1 MFAPRIDSN
10 VRVGAGEESKE
21 FEARLRGTAEVR
33 IVSRRAAFA
42 PKQERGRMT
51 SSRIGRAL
59 FATAAV
65 MMSAGATFAQTQTA
79 ANTTSGIETVVVTAQ
94 YKTQNIQSTP
104 LAISAVTAQ
113 DLEQRG
119 IKDISQ
125 LASSVPALTLNKT
138 PAAFGSGVQTYIRG
152 VGQYD
157 TAFASEP
164 GVGMY
169 IDDVYYGT
177 MFGSDFD
184 LLDLSR
190 VEVLKGPQGVLGGKN
205 NIGGSIRMV
214 SQKPTDDNSGY
225 VEGTYGSFNEIDVKG
240 AFNATIM
247 PDHLFLR
254 VSAISR
260 QQDGYVDVIDYA
272 CAHPATAGNLPSFTQ
287 HPDCKIGTQGGT
299 DVTGGRVA
307 LRALFPYHIEDN
319 FTANIIRDNSE
330 PQADTLFAADPG
342 DGFVYY
348 NNDGNGV
355 KKLDRSKFFTP
366 NSLGVVGFA
375 SGIPGWNNAQQV
387 CTPGGCFG
395 PGPIG
400 LYGIP
405 WDQRFVPQN
414 TLKTTYATYQDQEG
428 HVYSSGAMVHAWGL
442 SNIVDWD
449 ILDNVHFKMIT
460 GYRYYNAA
468 NSNDSDVSPMSYQLT
483 TSLPTNRELQQEER
497 FTGTLLDDKLDW
509 TAGFF
514 YYDRTNTQR
523 GPVTLDANYDTGA
536 TFLVFEQNDRYIT
549 TNKSA
554 YLHAIYHLWDNL
566 EFFGGIRYTSER
578 KTYYFDHSGL
588 VPGYPL
594 GGFFRSTV
602 PDKNGDTPDD
612 CNIFAGHLCDHS
624 IHPPLLA
631 HTSRSERPDYR
642 AGLDYHVTDDIMT
655 YFQFSTG
662 YRTGGTNS
670 RPFAPDQLDSYGPEQ
685 IKSYEIG
692 AKTDWFDHRLRLN
705 AAVYLADYTDII
717 TPLAQTDFSL
727 GFPLPYVHYVNL
739 GSAKDEG
746 FELEATAVP
755 IDNLVIDASVS
766 YTHLRSTPLPG
777 AVSCPRDFN
786 LPAGYNG
793 APVCGAGVTGTYLDG
808 CSPTAFLNGICPQV
822 AVGTVL
828 KGSQPILFPETTA
841 HIGAQYTFP
850 LGADWGH
857 LTPRLD
863 WAYQSTIYQDGNNNP
878 FTAIKSRGLL
888 DGRITWDAPSGGW
901 QVSLAGTNLTDEKYF
916 VNVFNLAIFGQGTI
930 EGQPGVPREWT
941 ITLKKAF

>member
-1 MFAPRIDSN
+1 MSI
-10 VRVGAGEESKE
+10 SK
-21 FEARLRGTAEVR
+21 F
-33 IVSRRAAFA
+33 RRA
-42 PKQERGRMT
+42 
-51 SSRIGRAL
+51 L
-59 FATAAV
+59 LATAAV
-65 MMSAGATFAQTQTA
+65 LASSGAAFAQTQTA
-79 ANTTSGIETVVVTAQ
+79 ANTTGGIETVVVTAQ
-94 YKTQNIQSTP
+94 YKTQNIQATP

-119 IKDISQ
+119 INDISQ

-225 VEGTYGSFNEIDVKG
+225 LEGTYGSFNEIDIKG

-247 PDHLFLR
+247 PDHLYLR

-260 QQDGYVDVIDYA
+260 QQDGYVDIIDYA
-272 CAHPATAGNLPSFTQ
+272 CAHPATAGSLPSFTQ
-287 HPDCKIGTQGGT
+287 HPGCQVGTQGGT
-299 DVTGGRVA
+299 DVSGGRVA

-319 FTANIIRDNSE
+319 LAANIIRDNSE
-330 PQADTLFAADPG
+330 SQADVLYAADPG
-342 DGFVYY
+342 DGFVYF
-348 NNDGNGV
+348 NRGDGVQKLTRAQFFGV
-355 KKLDRSKFFTP
+355 
-366 NSLGVVGFA
+366 NSNGVVGST
-375 SGIPGWNNAQQV
+375 SGIPAWNNAAKV
-387 CTPGGCFG
+387 CLGPGGAPPCFG

-405 WDQRFVPQN
+405 WDQRFIPAN
-414 TLKTTYATYQDQEG
+414 TLKTTYATYTDQQG
-428 HVYSSGAMVHAWGL
+428 HVYNDGARVHAWGI
-442 SNIVDWD
+442 SNVVDWD
-449 ILDNVHFKMIT
+449 ILDNLHFKMIT

-514 YYDRTNTQR
+514 YYDRTNTQH
-523 GPVTLDANYDTGA
+523 GPVTLDANYDEGA

-554 YLHAIYHLWDNL
+554 YVHGIYHLWDNL

-578 KTYYFDHSGL
+578 KTYYFDHSGV

-602 PDKNGDTPDD
+602 DPTLD
-612 CNIFAGHLCDHS
+612 CNIFAGHFCDHS
-624 IHPPLLA
+624 IHPALLP

-705 AAVYLADYTDII
+705 AAVYLANYTDII

-739 GSAKDEG
+739 GSAKDKG

-755 IDNLVIDASVS
+755 VDNLVIDASVS
-766 YTHLRSTPLPG
+766 YTNLRSSALPG
-777 AVSCPRDFN
+777 A
-786 LPAGYNG
+786 PAGWI
-793 APVCGAGVTGTYLDG
+793 DG
-808 CSPTAFLNGICPQV
+808 CSPAGFAAGLCPQI
-822 AVGTVL
+822 AAGTVRV
-828 KGSQPILFPETTA
+828 GSQPILFPETTF

-850 LGADWGH
+850 LGTDWGH

-863 WAYQSTIYQDGNNNP
+863 YAYQSTIYQDGNNNP
-878 FTAIKSRGLL
+878 NTAIKARGLL
-888 DGRITWDAPSGGW
+888 DGRLTWDAPTGGW
-901 QVSLAGTNLTDEKYF
+901 QVSLAGTNLTDQKYF
-916 VNVFNLAIFGQGTI
+916 LNLFNLAIFGQGTI
-930 EGQPGVPREWT
+930 EGQPGLPREWT

>member
-1 MFAPRIDSN
+1 MSI
-10 VRVGAGEESKE
+10 SK
-21 FEARLRGTAEVR
+21 FR
-33 IVSRRAAFA
+33 
-42 PKQERGRMT
+42 
-51 SSRIGRAL
+51 RAL

-65 MMSAGATFAQTQTA
+65 LASSSAAFAQTQTA
-79 ANTTSGIETVVVTAQ
+79 ANTGGGIETVVVTAQ

-119 IKDISQ
+119 INDISQ

-225 VEGTYGSFNEIDVKG
+225 VQGAYGSFNEVDIKG

-272 CAHPATAGNLPSFTQ
+272 CAHPATAGSLPSFTQ
-287 HPDCKIGTQGGT
+287 HPDCKVGTQGGT

-307 LRALFPYHIEDN
+307 LRALFPYHVEDN
-319 FTANIIRDNSE
+319 LTANIIRDNSE
-330 PQADTLFAADPG
+330 SQADTLYAADPG
-342 DGFVYY
+342 DGFVYF
-348 NNDGNGV
+348 NRGNGV
-355 KKLDRSKFFTP
+355 QKLTRAQFFGV
-366 NSLGVVGFA
+366 NSDGVVGST
-375 SGIPGWNNAQQV
+375 SGIPAWNNAAKV
-387 CTPGGCFG
+387 CVGPGGTPPCFG

-405 WDQRFVPQN
+405 WDQRFIPAN
-414 TLKTTYATYQDQEG
+414 TLKTTYATYTDQQG
-428 HVYSSGAMVHAWGL
+428 HVYNDGAKVHAWGI
-442 SNIVDWD
+442 SNVVDWD
-449 ILDNVHFKMIT
+449 ILDNLHFKMIT

-483 TSLPTNRELQQEER
+483 TSLPTNREFQQEER

-514 YYDRTNTQR
+514 YYDRTNTQH
-523 GPVTLDANYDTGA
+523 GPVTLDANYDEGA

-554 YLHAIYHLWDNL
+554 YVHGIYHLWDNL

-578 KTYYFDHSGL
+578 KTYYFDHSGV

-594 GGFFRSTV
+594 GGFFRATV
-602 PDKNGDTPDD
+602 DPNLD
-612 CNIFAGHLCDHS
+612 CNIFAGHVCDHS
-624 IHPPLLA
+624 IHPALLP

-739 GSAKDEG
+739 GSARDKG

-766 YTHLRSTPLPG
+766 YTNLRSSALPG
-777 AVSCPRDFN
+777 A
-786 LPAGYNG
+786 PAGWI
-793 APVCGAGVTGTYLDG
+793 DG
-808 CSPTAFLNGICPQV
+808 CSPAGFAAGLCPQIS
-822 AVGTVL
+822 AGTVRV
-828 KGSQPILFPETTA
+828 GSQPILFPETTF

-863 WAYQSTIYQDGNNNP
+863 YAYQSTIYQDGNNNP
-878 FTAIKSRGLL
+878 NTAIKARGLL
-888 DGRITWDAPSGGW
+888 DGRLTWDAPTGGW
-901 QVSLAGTNLTDEKYF
+901 QVSLAGTNLTNQKYF
-916 VNVFNLAIFGQGTI
+916 LNLFNLAIFGQGSI
-930 EGQPGVPREWT
+930 EGQPGLPREWT

>member
-1 MFAPRIDSN
+1 
-10 VRVGAGEESKE
+10 VR
-21 FEARLRGTAEVR
+21 TA
-33 IVSRRAAFA
+33 SRQATFA
-42 PKQERGRMT
+42 PKQERGRMRH
-51 SSRIGRAL
+51 SRICRAL

-65 MMSAGATFAQTQTA
+65 LASSGAAMAQTQTA
-79 ANTTSGIETVVVTAQ
+79 AATTSGIETVIVTAQ

-113 DLEQRG
+113 DLDQRG
-119 IKDISQ
+119 INDISQ
-125 LASSVPALTLNKT
+125 LASTVPALTLNKT

-157 TAFASEP
+157 TAFAAEP

-205 NIGGSIRMV
+205 NIGGSIKMV

-225 VEGTYGSFNEIDVKG
+225 LDATYGSFNEINVKG

-260 QQDGYVDVIDYA
+260 HQDGYVDVIDYA

-287 HPDCKIGTQGGT
+287 HPGCQIGTEGGT
-299 DVTGGRVA
+299 DVSAARLA

-319 FTANIIRDNSE
+319 FAADVIRDNSE
-330 PQADTLFAADPG
+330 MQADTLFAADTG

-355 KKLDRSKFFTP
+355 KKLDRNKFFTP
-366 NSLGVVGFA
+366 NSLGVVGFQ
-375 SGIPGWNNAQQV
+375 SGIPAWNNAQQV
-387 CTPGGCFG
+387 CFAPGLCFG
-395 PGPIG
+395 PGPIA
-400 LYGIP
+400 LFGIP
-405 WDQRFVPQN
+405 WDQRFIPAN
-414 TLKTTYATYQDQEG
+414 TLKTSYATLQDQAG
-428 HVYSSGAMVHAWGL
+428 HVYADGARVHAWGI
-442 SNIVDWD
+442 SNVMDWD
-449 ILDNVHFKMIT
+449 ILDNLHFKMIT

-468 NSNDSDVSPMSYQLT
+468 NTNDNDVSPMSYELT
-483 TSLPTNRELQQEER
+483 TSLPTNREFQQEER

-514 YYDRTNTQR
+514 YYDRTNTQH

-549 TNKSA
+549 TNKSG
-554 YLHAIYHLWDNL
+554 YVHAIYHLWDNL

-578 KTYYFDHSGL
+578 KTYYFDHSGV

-602 PDKNGDTPDD
+602 DPLLD
-612 CNIFAGHLCDHS
+612 CNIFAGHFCDHS
-624 IHPPLLA
+624 IHPALLP

-642 AGLDYHVTDDIMT
+642 AGLDYHVTDDVMT

-685 IKSYEIG
+685 IKSYELG
-692 AKTDWFDHRLRLN
+692 AKSDWFDHRLRVN
-705 AAVYLADYTDII
+705 AAVYMANYTDII
-717 TPLAQTDFSL
+717 TPLAQTDYSL

-739 GSAKDEG
+739 GSAKDKG
-746 FELEATAVP
+746 FELEGTAVP

-766 YTHLRSTPLPG
+766 YTHLRATPLPG
-777 AVSCPRDFN
+777 AISCPQDGP
-786 LPAGYNG
+786 L
-793 APVCGAGVTGTYLDG
+793 VCGPGVSGQFLDG
-808 CSPTAFLNGICPQV
+808 CSPSAAAAGICPQV
-822 AVGTVL
+822 AVGTVRE
-828 KGSQPILFPETTA
+828 GSQPILFPETTA
-841 HIGAQYTFP
+841 HIGAQYTFH
-850 LGADWGH
+850 LGGNAGM

-863 WAYQSTIYQDGNNNP
+863 WAYQGTIYQDGNNNP
-878 FTAIKSRGLL
+878 YTAIKSRGLL
-888 DGRITWDAPSGGW
+888 DGRLTWDAPAGGW
-901 QVSLAGTNLTDEKYF
+901 SVSLAGTNLTDEKYF
-916 VNVFNLAIFGQGTI
+916 LNVFNLAIFGSGTI
-930 EGQPGVPREWT
+930 EGQPGLPREWT
-941 ITLKKAF
+941 ITVKKAF